1 MTIVLRTASAKE
13 IHLLYAQL
21 PEFDVRHS
29 LLDIE
34 MQLHNHSHRLLLA
47 EVDGCPVG
55 FVSGYA
61 LSDTLFHCWLGGVL
75 PGFRRRGLARLLWAE
90 LEQWARMQG
99 YRKISVNTRNRFQ
112 RMLLFLITNHYQ
124 LTRLDVRDN
133 EEENLIW
140 LTKSL

>member
-99 YRKISVNTRNRFQ
+99 YRKISV
-112 RMLLFLITNHYQ
+112 
-124 LTRLDVRDN
+124 
-133 EEENLIW
+133 
-140 LTKSL
+140 

>member
-1 MTIVLRTASAKE
+1 
-13 IHLLYAQL
+13 
-21 PEFDVRHS
+21 
-29 LLDIE
+29 
-34 MQLHNHSHRLLLA
+34 LLLT
-47 EVDGCPVG
+47 EVDGCPAG

-61 LSDTLFHCWLGGVL
+61 LSDTLFHCWLGGVV

-112 RMLLFLITNHYQ
+112 GMLLFLITNHYQ
-124 LTRLDVRDN
+124 LTRLDVRDK